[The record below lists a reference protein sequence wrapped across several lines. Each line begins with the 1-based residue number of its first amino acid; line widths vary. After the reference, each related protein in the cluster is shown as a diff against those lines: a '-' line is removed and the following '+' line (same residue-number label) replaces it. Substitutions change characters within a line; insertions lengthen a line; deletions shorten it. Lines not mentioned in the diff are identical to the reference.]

1 MTSYSF
7 YPPNIQALS
16 DTVIGS
22 VRQHVKRDSN
32 MFNVHEIQDQ
42 AVNATQSTAIITG
55 AIVSNSRAQKR
66 SIDHDQDDYRR
77 LLRHRQSRRDIQRR
91 YRAKLFARSVAFE
104 NSVDELKDEV
114 TRLDQQYRRLSAD
127 SLSTTTPWNVVA
139 EYFARFRHGFNAS
152 STASVLPDP
161 SPSSKQLLFLQATMS
176 SSVMV
181 KSGSGIP
188 AMLELWRSI
197 SLRNDGLD
205 VRLVRLENGPEGS
218 FIATTK
224 CYFTITLSMIQQ
236 EFPHLISEEG
246 KPLPLAEKLLGQRI
260 ELPSEVRFDW
270 DASTARMA
278 SVTGR
283 HFQAEML
290 MSLLKILGNLED
302 VAFVLGSSCP
312 TVDMKL

>member
-1 MTSYSF
+1 MTVQILTTIDASCF
-7 YPPNIQALS
+7 FDRVDEI
-16 DTVIGS
+16 
-22 VRQHVKRDSN
+22 SN
-32 MFNVHEIQDQ
+32 
-42 AVNATQSTAIITG
+42 T
-55 AIVSNSRAQKR
+55 KR
-66 SIDHDQDDYRR
+66 S
-77 LLRHRQSRRDIQRR
+77 LP
-91 YRAKLFARSVAFE
+91 A
-104 NSVDELKDEV
+104 
-114 TRLDQQYRRLSAD
+114 AD

-152 STASVLPDP
+152 SIASVLPDP

-188 AMLELWRSI
+188 AMLEIWRSI
-197 SLRNDGLD
+197 SLRHDGLD

-260 ELPSEVRFDW
+260 ELPSGARFDW

-278 SVTGR
+278 LVTGR
-283 HFQAEML
+283 HFRVKML
-290 MSLLKILGNLED
+290 MSLLKILGNLDD
-302 VAFVLGSSCP
+302 VAFVLGSSFP

>member
-1 MTSYSF
+1 
-7 YPPNIQALS
+7 
-16 DTVIGS
+16 
-22 VRQHVKRDSN
+22 
-32 MFNVHEIQDQ
+32 
-42 AVNATQSTAIITG
+42 
-55 AIVSNSRAQKR
+55 
-66 SIDHDQDDYRR
+66 
-77 LLRHRQSRRDIQRR
+77 
-91 YRAKLFARSVAFE
+91 
-104 NSVDELKDEV
+104 
-114 TRLDQQYRRLSAD
+114 
-127 SLSTTTPWNVVA
+127 
-139 EYFARFRHGFNAS
+139 
-152 STASVLPDP
+152 
-161 SPSSKQLLFLQATMS
+161 MS

-188 AMLELWRSI
+188 AMLEIWRSI
-197 SLRNDGLD
+197 SLRHDGLD

-224 CYFTITLSMIQQ
+224 CYFTISLSMIQQ